1 MNANGRTQTILG
13 GSFLALAAALTAAAT
28 SVTAASTPAP
38 AYKPNVE
45 HGAYL
50 VKTMGCN
57 DCHTPLKMGP
67 KGPEPD
73 MTRALTGH
81 PADLKMPPPPVLPE
95 GPWGW
100 VAASTNTAFAGPW
113 GVSFTANLT
122 PDKETGLGDWT
133 EDMFIKTMRTGLH
146 QGKGRQILPPMPVL
160 HHRRADRSR
169 HQGPVRV
176 SAVAAAGAQPRAS
189 AGGAD
194 GGEAIDRQ
202 PADGRHKAKGK
213 RQKAKG
219 RESGAGHG

>member
-13 GSFLALAAALTAAAT
+13 GSFLTLAAALTAAAT
-28 SVTAASTPAP
+28 SVAAASTPAQS
-38 AYKPNVE
+38 YKPNVE

-81 PADLKMPPPPVLPE
+81 PADLKMPPPPVLPA

-146 QGKGRQILPPMPVL
+146 QGKGRQILPPMPYFIIGAL
-160 HHRRADRSR
+160 TDPDIKDLFAYLQSLA
-169 HQGPVRV
+169 PVQNRV
-176 SAVAAAGAQPRAS
+176 PQPV
-189 AGGAD
+189 
-194 GGEAIDRQ
+194 E
-202 PADGRHKAKGK
+202 PT
-213 RQKAKG
+213 
-219 RESGAGHG
+219 ESKQ